1 MQELALA
8 LRKVVVATDAYRQAV
23 ARVLGLGVSE
33 AATIGEL
40 LHEGPQRPTA
50 LARRAGITSASMTA
64 QLDRLEL
71 AGLVARQN
79 DPNDR
84 RSVLVVLTDNG
95 RSVITTL
102 FALFA
107 EDVTAG
113 VVGAHPD
120 HIAELTRVLG
130 VVAAAL
136 HARAGEPDA
145 VREALSAL
153 APEPPS

>member
-1 MQELALA
+1 MQDLAIA
-8 LRKVVVATDAYRQAV
+8 LRDVVVATDAYRQTV

-50 LARRAGITSASMTA
+50 LARRAGITSASMTG

-71 AGLVARQN
+71 AGLVVRQN
-79 DPNDR
+79 DPGDR

-95 RSVITTL
+95 RSVITAL

-130 VVAAAL
+130 VVASAL
-136 HARAGEPDA
+136 HARAGAP
-145 VREALSAL
+145 EALRDAL
-153 APEPPS
+153 TSRMSEPPG